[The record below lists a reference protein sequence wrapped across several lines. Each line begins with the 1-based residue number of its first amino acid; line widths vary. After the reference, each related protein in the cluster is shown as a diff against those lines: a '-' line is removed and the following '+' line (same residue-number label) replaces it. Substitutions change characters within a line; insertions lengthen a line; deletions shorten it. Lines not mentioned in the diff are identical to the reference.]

1 MDTNNND
8 LLVQFARLWGQT
20 EAMTNSAMDE
30 DIADVLKSYDSIDV
44 LETLTKWVDEY
55 LSSDYDDSY
64 EFFTHKVKT
73 LL

>member
-1 MDTNNND
+1 METNND
-8 LLVQFARLWGQT
+8 LLVQFARLQGQT

-55 LSSDYDDSY
+55 LLSDYDDSY
-64 EFFTHKVKT
+64 EFFTHKVNT